1 MTRPSR
7 SSPENISRAS
17 TGYAARREHFRRML
31 TVYGRKPAL
40 EALRDPGLHCQS
52 LHLATSN
59 REDGLVREL
68 RQLAASRGIDVQ
80 EHSRAALS
88 RISRNGRQD
97 QGVALDV
104 LCPGFQSLETYLAGL
119 RDATPTRLL
128 ALDGVTNPQNM
139 GMSLRAARG
148 AGMDGV
154 LYADQGNP
162 ALGPLVIK
170 ASAGTVYGAPLLRC
184 DAIATAASACVAAG
198 FTLYTLEA
206 DAPRSLFDT
215 AFAERS
221 LFVLGGETHG
231 VSKSIKALAHTALS
245 IPMAAG
251 VESLNVAVSAA
262 LVGYAS
268 RLRHS
273 A

>member
-1 MTRPSR
+1 MTDTPRHDTDDTPGDSATY
-7 SSPENISRAS
+7 AS
-17 TGYAARREHFRRML
+17 RREYFRRML

-40 EALRDPGLHCQS
+40 EALRDSTLDCRV
-52 LHLATSN
+52 LHLANSN

-68 RQLAASRGIDVQ
+68 RQLAAHRDIEVQ
-80 EHSRAALS
+80 NHSRAELS

-97 QGVALDV
+97 QGVALDI
-104 LCPGFQSLETYLAGL
+104 LCPGFQSLESYLATL
-119 RDATPTRLL
+119 DPNCPVRLL
-128 ALDGVTNPQNM
+128 ALDGVTNPQNV
-139 GMSLRAARG
+139 GMSVRSARG
-148 AGMDGV
+148 AGMDGI

-184 DAIATAASACVAAG
+184 ERIPTAARACLDAG

-206 DAPRSLFDT
+206 GASRSLFST
-215 AFAERS
+215 AFAQRA
-221 LFVLGGETHG
+221 LFILGGETDG
-231 VSKSIKALAHTALS
+231 VSASTKHLAHTPLS
-245 IPMAAG
+245 IPMNAG

-268 RLRHS
+268 RMSRS